1 MKHFF
6 IMIAF
11 AIAFFFVSDSFAQE
25 RHNLQL
31 DDGKGH
37 YAIIDNLGGGIFTL
51 PNSGGGMIMT
61 SSGGVSPVWLLGGN
75 NNPFSTLIGTITAND
90 FSVITQNITR
100 ATFSHTPSSSTPML
114 SLQNPTPGIQGVHI
128 YGSND
133 ATTSSTLA
141 GNPGVWDLVVE
152 GDAIVTGILKTGGGS
167 LWIDGNSPTHA
178 LISDA
183 PLNITTSTNDSI
195 LFGTNGT
202 TKMTIG
208 ANGFVG
214 IGTMNPKSPLH
225 IMGAPPDPT
234 VKDVT
239 GYFYTPDPFN
249 HVLTVENMAANGKG
263 NGIAIVIHNPASSD
277 KITDGEYN
285 NEASNYLTFY
295 NDNGDHTH
303 IRGRVEGYSYQ
314 NLNDMIASI
323 ASILS
328 NTDLYNPFNY
338 FTCNLGFDIHFM
350 DNAFDPNF
358 LSFPTLNTGSF
369 PSLSFCDLAIP
380 LPDPFPN
387 IDLGNI
393 LPCGL
398 TGGSWPS
405 LSGGSI
411 SNPFTFQNI
420 TSPITNL
427 TDPFS
432 VNYSFIDGILDQIKA
447 VPYKQKI
454 IDIVSSP
461 QKAAIIKAAATYA
474 MAFFAGGVT
483 YESGSGDYAEWLER
497 ADHNENVGIGD
508 VVGVVGGKISKN
520 TDGANQFMVAS
531 WKPCL
536 LGNMPDEGK
545 EQFFTKVAFMG
556 QIPVKLYGS
565 VKKGDYIIPS
575 GRNDGFAKAVPVEDI
590 TVSDLD
596 KVLGVSWQD
605 APEIGVKMVKIA
617 VGLKPHEMVKIIQDQ
632 ALEIENL
639 KPQINEI
646 DDLLSEAAQIKS
658 SLNPVHHA
666 KYTNKRSKHA
676 KLISSN

>member
-1 MKHFF
+1 
-6 IMIAF
+6 
-11 AIAFFFVSDSFAQE
+11 
-25 RHNLQL
+25 
-31 DDGKGH
+31 
-37 YAIIDNLGGGIFTL
+37 DNLGGGIFSL
-51 PNSGGGMIMT
+51 PSSGGGLIMT

-100 ATFSHTPSSSTPML
+100 ATFSNTPSSSTPML
-114 SLQNPTPGIQGVHI
+114 LLQNTTPGIQGVHI
-128 YGSND
+128 YGSTD

-178 LISDA
+178 LKSDA

-214 IGTMNPKSPLH
+214 IGTMNPQSPLH
-225 IMGAPPDPT
+225 IMGTPPNPT

-263 NGIAIVIHNPASSD
+263 NGIAIVIHNPANSD
-277 KITDGEYN
+277 KYIDGQYN

-338 FTCNLGFDIHFM
+338 FTCNLGFNTGFL
-350 DNAFDPNF
+350 DNCFDPNF
-358 LSFPTLNTGSF
+358 ITFPTLSGGSWPSFTYYDLSFSLPSASVSIPYPCLSGACGCIPDICYYTTTIGGGSFDFGSF
-369 PSLSFCDLAIP
+369 PD
-380 LPDPFPN
+380 
-387 IDLGNI
+387 
-393 LPCGL
+393 GL
-398 TGGSWPS
+398 TGGSWPT
-405 LSGGSI
+405 LSGFSI
-411 SNPFTFQNI
+411 SNPLTLQNI
-420 TSPITNL
+420 QSPITNL
-427 TDPFS
+427 TNPFS
-432 VNYSFIDGILDQIKA
+432 VNYSFINGILDQIKA

-454 IDIVSSP
+454 IDIVSSGP
-461 QKAAIIKAAATYA
+461 QAAIIKAAATYA

-508 VVGVVGGKISKN
+508 VVGVAGGKISKN
-520 TDGANQFMVAS
+520 TIGANQFMVAS
-531 WKPCL
+531 WKPCV

-545 EQFFTKVAFMG
+545 EQFFNKVAFMG
-556 QIPVKLYGS
+556 QVPVKLFGS

-575 GRNDGFAKAVPVEDI
+575 GRNDGFATAISPENM
-590 TVSDLD
+590 TVADLD

-605 APEIGVKMVKIA
+605 APDAGVKMVKIA
-617 VGLKPHEMVKIIQDQ
+617 VGLKPHEMVKIIQDE

-658 SLNPVHHA
+658 SMNLVHHA
-666 KYTNKRSKHA
+666 KYSKKRSKHA